1 MIRKSSKSL
10 GFYIKINR
18 ISIKATPIHLTS
30 LKSESVKVSTLVPYT
45 TLRSDIYKALV
56 LGFSRATKNI
66 PRVNAVKPFSLCLK
80 ASVVGSVRTG
90 FRVPSVDLVTESG
103 KVWTISGDN
112 LMKRTGNGA
121 ACLAFVDGG
130 LGVKDAIVIGTFQ
143 MENNFLFFDMANQKL
158 GFSSS
163 LLARGTSC
171 SSFNFTENSF
181 YIDGVK

>member
-10 GFYIKINR
+10 GYYIKVNR
-18 ISIKATPIHLTS
+18 ISIKGTPFQLPS
-30 LKSESVKVSTLVPYT
+30 MKSESVKLTIVSHT

-56 LGFSRATKNI
+56 YGFSKATKNI

-80 ASVVGSVRTG
+80 SSAIGSVRTG
-90 FRVPSVDLVTESG
+90 FRVPSIDLQTESG

-112 LMKRTGNGA
+112 SMKRTGKGA
-121 ACLAFVDGG
+121 ACLGFIDGG
-130 LGVKDAIVIGTFQ
+130 LGMKDAIVIGTFQ
-143 MENNFLFFDMANQKL
+143 MENNFLFLDLASQKF

-171 SSFNFTENSF
+171 SSFNFTEISL
-181 YIDGVK
+181 